1 MFNNASPEKIP
12 IGWNR
17 NSHFISHIPF
27 FNHSCLL
34 SSPDCLPFTPFILS
48 PTLLFS
54 VGRIC
59 SCTHRR
65 GGGDSRRSTGWRCG
79 GRRGREMITAVGG
92 SQVFA
97 KEIFIVHVVCGCR
110 LAWIRKAR
118 AGKGGVGLEKK
129 DEWQAQVSCLHL
141 PWVAWW
147 IGHNDWHFHV
157 RDLWIEDLPT
167 EQQPASHKSHS
178 PSDRNQPLPYPH
190 RIKVTSLFQ

>member
-1 MFNNASPEKIP
+1 MKSQCHDRRETHPDWKQNNSNKRRHKRQKPSGLYDGGWYSCLTTHHRRRFRLDEIETP
-12 IGWNR
+12 ILF
-17 NSHFISHIPF
+17 HTFLF

-34 SSPDCLPFTPFILS
+34 SSLQGCLPFTPFILS

-97 KEIFIVHVVCGCR
+97 KEIFIVHVVCR
-110 LAWIRKAR
+110 LA
-118 AGKGGVGLEKK
+118 
-129 DEWQAQVSCLHL
+129 
-141 PWVAWW
+141 
-147 IGHNDWHFHV
+147 
-157 RDLWIEDLPT
+157 
-167 EQQPASHKSHS
+167 
-178 PSDRNQPLPYPH
+178 
-190 RIKVTSLFQ
+190 